1 MNKDVKNTPET
12 AAGKEGK
19 IMVNVKQGK
28 NINIDVHHITRVEG
42 HGNIVVNIKQGIIEK
57 CQWQVPEAPRFF
69 EAMVRGRRY
78 DDIQTIVSRICG
90 ICSISHSLVAT
101 KAVEDALGLTVSEQ
115 TDLVRHLM
123 HYSEQLQSHV
133 LHVGYLVAPDL
144 FGEKSVVPLVPKAT
158 EAVKKI
164 IKAHRVANQM
174 SALLA
179 GRITHPITLTPGG
192 MTRVPTEQEL
202 RDLKAALENVVP
214 DLVDICKVVLSVAEN
229 LPNFERPTEY
239 VSLRQTDPPTYT
251 FYHGNITS
259 TDLKG
264 ADDMPVSKWESV
276 ANEYV
281 VAQSTAKWTK
291 WHRGSYFAGALA
303 RFNNNADL
311 ISPLGR
317 QVADMFGLKKG
328 CCNPYMNSIAQ
339 LAECAHVVEASLE
352 LIDTLLTR
360 GTTFE
365 PVKVHPR
372 AGRGYAAVE
381 APRGILFHAYEFD
394 KNGECT
400 WGNCCIPTNQN
411 HANIQAD
418 FEKLVPEFMHE
429 GEDALRQKMEMLV
442 RAYDPCISCSTHYLD
457 IQFTR

>member
-1 MNKDVKNTPET
+1 MS
-12 AAGKEGK
+12 
-19 IMVNVKQGK
+19 K
-28 NINIDVHHITRVEG
+28 NININVHHITRVEG
-42 HGNIVVNIKQGIIEK
+42 HGNIVVNIKDGTIEK

-78 DDIQTIVSRICG
+78 DDIQTIVTRICG

-123 HYSEQLQSHV
+123 HYSEQFQSHV
-133 LHVGYLVAPDL
+133 LHVGYLIAPDL

-158 EAVKKI
+158 EAVLKI
-164 IKAHRVANQM
+164 VKAHRVANQM

-179 GRITHPITLTPGG
+179 GRITHPVTLTPGG
-192 MTRVPTEQEL
+192 MTKVPTEQEL
-202 RDLKAALENVVP
+202 RDLKAALENIVP
-214 DLVDICKVVLSVAEN
+214 DLVDIVKVVLSVAGN
-229 LPNFERPTEY
+229 LPNFERDTEY
-239 VSLRQTDPPTYT
+239 VSLRQTNPPTYT

-264 ADDMPVSKWESV
+264 QPDMPVNKWENV
-276 ANEYV
+276 ANEYMV
-281 VAQSTAKWTK
+281 PQSTAKWAK
-291 WHRGSYFAGALA
+291 WHRNAYFAGALA
-303 RFNNNADL
+303 RFNNNAEL
-311 ISPLGR
+311 LSPLGKK
-317 QVADMFGLKKG
+317 VAEMFGLKKG
-328 CCNPYMNSIAQ
+328 CTNPYMNSVAQ
-339 LAECAHVVEASLE
+339 LAEAAHVVEASLE
-352 LIDTLLTR
+352 LIDKLLTR
-360 GTTFE
+360 GTRFE
-365 PVKVHPR
+365 PVQVRPR
-372 AGRGYAAVE
+372 AGRGYAAIE

-457 IQFTR
+457 IKFVK